1 MQNAQERTRVRTTTM
16 AAAPLDMDRLREIP
30 GWFTPLDQTLFGW
43 CLDWQSS
50 HEVSGDL
57 VELGVYQGKS
67 AILLGS
73 YLRGEETLVACDLF
87 GRPASDADIGPGA
100 SQFYRDRLCRQD
112 FEKNYRSFFDSLPR
126 IVEGPSSTILSYVE
140 PRSSRFV
147 HIDAAHRFSNVLQD
161 VASART
167 MLCDDGIVVLDD
179 YRTAH
184 TPGVAAAVWESVLHG
199 ALVPLCVS
207 DAKFY
212 GTFGASDRVRQS
224 LAHWLAARKL
234 PHDVHD
240 IDGRPLIRV
249 SSPKK

>member
-1 MQNAQERTRVRTTTM
+1 MQRVPQNSRTTTM
-16 AAAPLDMDRLREIP
+16 ASRPIDLERLREVP
-30 GWFTPLDQTLFGW
+30 GWFAALDQALFGW

-50 HEVSGDL
+50 QGISGDL

-73 YLRGEETLVACDLF
+73 YLRDEETLVACDLF
-87 GRPASDADIGPGA
+87 GRPASDTDIGPGA

-112 FEKNYRSFFDSLPR
+112 FETNYRRFFDALPH
-126 IVEGPSSTILSYVE
+126 IVEGPSSTILSHVE
-140 PRSSRFV
+140 RGSSRFV

-167 MLCDDGIVVLDD
+167 MLCEDGIVVLDD

-199 ALVPLCVS
+199 HLVPLCAS
-207 DAKFY
+207 EAKFY
-212 GTFGASDRVRQS
+212 GTFGPSDHIRQA
-224 LAHWLAARKL
+224 LVPWLAARKL
-234 PHDVHD
+234 AHDIHD
-240 IDGRPLIRV
+240 IDGRPLIRI
-249 SSPKK
+249 SSPKKK

>member
-1 MQNAQERTRVRTTTM
+1 MQSVQGNSQAMTVSS
-16 AAAPLDMDRLREIP
+16 PSIDMDRLRDVP
-30 GWFTPLDQTLFGW
+30 GWFTPLDQALFGW

-50 HEVSGDL
+50 QGLSGDL
-57 VELGVYQGKS
+57 VELGVYKGKS
-67 AILLGS
+67 AILLGA
-73 YLRGEETLVACDLF
+73 YLRESETLIACDLF
-87 GRPASDADIGPGA
+87 GRPASDTDIGPGA

-112 FEKNYRSFFDSLPR
+112 FETNYRRFFEELPR
-126 IVEGPSSTILSYVE
+126 IVEAPSSTILTYVE
-140 PRSSRFV
+140 PGSSRFV

-167 MLCDDGIVVLDD
+167 MLCEHGIVVLDD

-199 ALVPLCVS
+199 GLVPLCVS
-207 DAKFY
+207 EAKFY
-212 GTFGASDRVRQS
+212 GTFSASDHIRQS
-224 LAHWLAARKL
+224 LTRWLVARKL

-249 SSPKK
+249 SAPKK

>member
-1 MQNAQERTRVRTTTM
+1 MQSVHDNSRPTAMASPSIDLERLREVPGWF
-16 AAAPLDMDRLREIP
+16 APLD
-30 GWFTPLDQTLFGW
+30 QALFGW

-50 HEVSGDL
+50 QGISGDL
-57 VELGVYQGKS
+57 VELGVYKGKS

-73 YLRGEETLVACDLF
+73 YLRDEETLIACDLF
-87 GRPASDADIGPGA
+87 GRPASETDIGPGA

-112 FEKNYRSFFDSLPR
+112 FETNYRSFFDSLPR
-126 IVEGPSSTILSYVE
+126 IVEGPSSAILGHVE
-140 PRSSRFV
+140 PGSSRFV

-167 MLCDDGIVVLDD
+167 MLCNDGIVVLDD

-199 ALVPLCVS
+199 GLVPLCVS
-207 DAKFY
+207 ETKFY
-212 GTFGASDRVRQS
+212 GTFAAAEHIRQPLS
-224 LAHWLAARKL
+224 QWLAARKV

-240 IDGRPLIRV
+240 IGGRPLIRV

>member
-1 MQNAQERTRVRTTTM
+1 MQNAQERTRAHTTTM
-16 AAAPLDMDRLREIP
+16 AAPSLDMDRLRAIP

-50 HEVSGDL
+50 QEISGDL

-73 YLRGEETLVACDLF
+73 YLRGEEALVACDLF
-87 GRPASDADIGPGA
+87 GRPASDADIGRGA

-126 IVEGPSSTILSYVE
+126 IVEGPSSTILGYVA
-140 PRSSRFV
+140 PGSARFV

-167 MLCDDGIVVLDD
+167 MLCDNGIVVLDD

-199 ALVPLCVS
+199 GLVPLCVS
-207 DAKFY
+207 ESKFY
-212 GTFGASDRVRQS
+212 GTWSEADRIRQS
-224 LAHWLAARKL
+224 LSQWLAAGKL

-240 IDGRPLIRV
+240 IGGRPLIRV
-249 SSPKK
+249 SSPRK

>member
-1 MQNAQERTRVRTTTM
+1 MLNIQERSE
-16 AAAPLDMDRLREIP
+16 AAQGASRPIDLEQLQKVP
-30 GWFTPLDQTLFGW
+30 GWFSALDQSLFGW

-50 HEVSGDL
+50 HGVSGDL
-57 VELGVYQGKS
+57 VELGVYKGKS

-73 YLRGEETLVACDLF
+73 FLRDEETLIACDLF
-87 GRPASDADIGPGA
+87 GRPASEADIGPGA

-112 FEKNYRSFFDSLPR
+112 FETNYRSFFGSLPR

-140 PRSSRFV
+140 PGSSRFV

-161 VASART
+161 VAATRT

-199 ALVPLCVS
+199 GLVPLCVS

-212 GTFGASDRVRQS
+212 GTFTASDHIRQS
-224 LAHWLAARKL
+224 LLQWLATRKL

-240 IDGRPLIRV
+240 IGGRPLVRV
-249 SSPKK
+249 SAPKK

>member
-1 MQNAQERTRVRTTTM
+1 MQSAQQNSRTTAT
-16 AAAPLDMDRLREIP
+16 ASRQIDLERLRDVP
-30 GWFTPLDQTLFGW
+30 GWFAALDQALFGW
-43 CLDWQSS
+43 CLEWQSS
-50 HEVSGDL
+50 QGISGDL
-57 VELGVYQGKS
+57 VELGVYKGKS

-73 YLRGEETLVACDLF
+73 YLRDEETLVACDLF
-87 GRPASDADIGPGA
+87 GRPASDTDIGPGA

-112 FEKNYRSFFDSLPR
+112 FETNYSSFFGSLPR
-126 IVEGPSSTILSYVE
+126 IVEGPSSAILTHVE
-140 PRSSRFV
+140 SGSSRFV

-161 VASART
+161 IASART
-167 MLCDDGIVVLDD
+167 MLCDEGIVVLDD

-199 ALVPLCVS
+199 GLVPLCVS
-207 DAKFY
+207 EAKFY
-212 GTFGASDRVRQS
+212 GTFGASDHIRQALS
-224 LAHWLAARKL
+224 QWLAAKKR